1 MSNNSDLVL
10 KDIRV
15 KRFEFD
21 INEVVPFEGDQMIN
35 LSMNPTPNI
44 SKNSIHEG
52 ALELKMTLFDK
63 DYQAKQ
69 NPFYLEIVVQG
80 IFEDEDKGEVDLMS
94 KYFPNMLSMLYSYFR
109 TYISS
114 VTGMFGMQSINIP
127 TINVFKYLESNFDN
141 NND

>member
-69 NPFYLEIVVQG
+69 NPFYLEIV
-80 IFEDEDKGEVDLMS
+80 FK
-94 KYFPNMLSMLYSYFR
+94 
-109 TYISS
+109 
-114 VTGMFGMQSINIP
+114 
-127 TINVFKYLESNFDN
+127 VFLKTRIKEKLTL
-141 NND
+141 